1 MLSRSNVEWLAFAIV
16 SAIAAHFVAPS
27 STPIDRA
34 LPFVIVSLS
43 ICGFMAQRWPEAMQI
58 AIVLLLLPP
67 IFLTA
72 EHARLLAYGVIAA
85 AVFALAVAVA
95 PRMTGA
101 YVTLTVAGVAFLRWI
116 PFSEV
121 IVWREAV
128 VLVGALVVLLAY
140 RDRTPMAIVVAL
152 AIALITPIFPA
163 RVTFFPLVVSI
174 PVIRIPLAIAFAAAA
189 YFARYSIA
197 VLCAVAA
204 IALALSFLRRGRFAV
219 YACGIALMAMWPWSG
234 IVARAFPKFLIASP
248 PPETNRPVWVALER
262 RQSVSIDAPDRKH
275 AVGITA
281 SGANAARFRK
291 GTLMGTVEVV
301 GRTGRIVRKEIRI
314 GDIADF
320 GFMRREHF
328 FASRNP
334 PPVHPINDVIGYG
347 QSAWLHTAGWMV
359 IGSIDEIASLRFTAA
374 RDLPPGAR
382 LQIEAVDFE

>member
-34 LPFVIVSLS
+34 LPFVIVLLS

-101 YVTLTVAGVAFLRWI
+101 YVTLTVAGVALLRWI

-128 VLVGALVVLLAY
+128 VLVGALVVLLVY

-163 RVTFFPLVVSI
+163 RVMFFPLVVSI

-281 SGANAARFRK
+281 SAANAARFRK

-320 GFMRREHF
+320 GFM
-328 FASRNP
+328 
-334 PPVHPINDVIGYG
+334 
-347 QSAWLHTAGWMV
+347 
-359 IGSIDEIASLRFTAA
+359 
-374 RDLPPGAR
+374 
-382 LQIEAVDFE
+382 

>member
-1 MLSRSNVEWLAFAIV
+1 VLSRSNVEWLAFAIV

-34 LPFVIVSLS
+34 LPFVIVLLS

-101 YVTLTVAGVAFLRWI
+101 YVTLTVAGVALLRWI

-128 VLVGALVVLLAY
+128 VLVGALVVLLVY

-163 RVTFFPLVVSI
+163 RVMFFPLVVSI

-281 SGANAARFRK
+281 SAANAARFRK